1 MISFGCLLLFTVSM
15 LFRNKLN
22 DDPKVNLPSITVKV
36 KHVKPNIPKV
46 RSLQL
51 LPKHLTTF

>member
-22 DDPKVNLPSITVKV
+22 DDPKTNSPITVEVKLV
-36 KHVKPNIPKV
+36 KHNIPKV

-51 LPKHLTTF
+51 LPKHLTMF